1 MLEKMSRAAVIR
13 STDVDPEPRTQQAI
27 KALESLGFEVTL
39 LNWRRSGEKVEE
51 TRESFKRISFT
62 RSANYG
68 DGIRNLGGQ
77 IIWQTWIARNILAGG
92 YGLVYA
98 CDADTALTAAI
109 LRKIKSYKLIYDQFD
124 PIYSRFHNKFL
135 IFIANQIEKILFR
148 ICSLTV
154 VANKSR
160 KFTGFGNQIVV
171 SNNFNKNLRSL
182 KRRNSNRLEIAY
194 FGVLQPD
201 RGLLELV
208 KSLENVPTVNLT
220 VAGFG
225 SLSDELKSIRSKQ
238 FRFLGKI
245 DYEKGLN
252 VIVNSDI
259 SYVMYN
265 PTFEHNRN
273 TASGKFLDSIMA
285 GTPCIVAQGTVL
297 ADHVREF
304 DLGWAL
310 EYGNVDALNSLLES
324 LVSSKEFL
332 LDSFDINRK
341 RFLDKMEYSNEE
353 SLLTVSIDKVLK
365 GKS

>member
-1 MLEKMSRAAVIR
+1 MLEKMSRAAIIR
-13 STDVDPEPRTQQAI
+13 STDVDPEPRTEQAI
-27 KALESLGFEVTL
+27 KVLESLGFEVTL
-39 LNWRRSGEKVEE
+39 LNWRRSEKKVEE
-51 TRESFKRISFT
+51 TRETFKRISFT

-124 PIYSRFHNKFL
+124 PISSRFHNKFL
-135 IFIANQIEKILFR
+135 ILIGSQIEKILFR
-148 ICSLTV
+148 MCNLTV
-154 VANKSR
+154 VASKSR
-160 KFTGFGNQIVV
+160 KLRGLGHQIVV
-171 SNNFNKNLRSL
+171 SNNFNNDLRPL
-182 KRRNSNRLEIAY
+182 KRRNSNKLEIAY

-201 RGLLELV
+201 RGLLELIE
-208 KSLENVPTVNLT
+208 SLEYVPRANLT

-225 SLSDELKSIRSKQ
+225 NLSDELKSISSKQ
-238 FRFLGKI
+238 IRYLGKL
-245 DYEKGLN
+245 DYQKGLE
-252 VIVNSDI
+252 IIASSDV

-265 PTFEHNRN
+265 PSFEHNRN
-273 TASGKFLDSIMA
+273 TASGKFLDSIIA

-304 DLGWAL
+304 NLGWVL
-310 EYGNVDALNSLLES
+310 EFGNVDALSSLLEI
-324 LVSSKEFL
+324 LVSCKEFL

-341 RFLDKMEYSNEE
+341 RFMNYMEYSNEE
-353 SLLTVSIDKVLK
+353 SLLTVSIDKVVK